1 MVNYE
6 MMSLQ
11 GDDPDSN
18 ILFHSRIHQCLFNI
32 LLVDFLSKTDTHR
45 QAPIEP
51 TSYLSGLR
59 DVTSNPSFNKNNS
72 VNLLKESIREF
83 KDWLDQTVEV
93 DIWLPSIDRKTT
105 LELSRV
111 KFLKMTGNISKHNY
125 LRAIRVAEELQ
136 DILNKSDITIDIYES
151 LLALDDFYERFH
163 SDILNYHSSTIA
175 EFLNNIRWGIH
186 EYLQPEFQQSI
197 VYEGTEHPRKYHY
210 TYPEKINE
218 AFAKNC
224 YWDLMNEVRS
234 KPYVK
239 KFKVTK
245 WPKERY

>member
-1 MVNYE
+1 
-6 MMSLQ
+6 MMSVL

-18 ILFHSRIHQCLFNI
+18 ILFHTEIHQRLFNI

-45 QAPIEP
+45 QAPIKT

-72 VNLLKESIREF
+72 VNLLKESIQEF
-83 KDWLDQTVEV
+83 IDWLEQTVEV

-125 LRAIRVAEELQ
+125 LRAIRIAEELQ

-224 YWDLMNEVRS
+224 YWNLMNEIRR

-245 WPKERY
+245 WLKKHY